1 MPSQEFCLM
10 KAFKMCKSSKSSV
23 NYEAIPYEKP
33 QDNCDSAIKRQIEL
47 NRAKLQNL
55 NNLKKQTTVRSLF
68 TNEMPQFQST
78 QLEQSTGEESQAF
91 YYLNVTDKITSTV
104 IQHSSESMIV
114 DDKPSLSQINDMSN
128 TAFSNSYYRSPM
140 ARRSTS
146 SNSDETS
153 TLSGDSFEQ
162 SQAFSNS
169 FSSADFQEVQPSF
182 FNKQDAVIFV
192 CNKPYTAKIEGD
204 LSLKYADRVQLL
216 HNNGQ
221 VVLVK
226 NLLTSICGY
235 VPIQNLISLE
245 NFLSMF

>member
-104 IQHSSESMIV
+104 IQHSSDSMV
-114 DDKPSLSQINDMSN
+114 ADEEPSLSQINDMSN
-128 TAFSNSYYRSPM
+128 SAFSNSYYRSPM

-162 SQAFSNS
+162 SQDFSNS
-169 FSSADFQEVQPSF
+169 FSSADFQDVQPSF
-182 FNKQDAVIFV
+182 FDKDEAVVLV
-192 CNKPYTAKIEGD
+192 CNKPYIAKLEGD

-216 HNNGQ
+216 HQNGQ

-226 NLLTSICGY
+226 NLLTGVCGY
-235 VPIQNLISLE
+235 VPTQNLISLE
-245 NFLSMF
+245 NFLNMF